1 MLHRMV
7 SAKARP
13 DYFVD
18 IVWDDGSE
26 SSVSFTDLVGRGVCA
41 AMGDAGYFVERMCV
55 ADEGYALAWPD
66 AVEFSAD
73 FGTRPIPKTRAA
85 TLTLRNS
92 RRHPP
97 P

>member
-18 IVWDDGSE
+18 IVWDDGSK
-26 SSVSFTDLVGRGVCA
+26 SAVSFADLVGRGVCA
-41 AMGDAGYFVERMCV
+41 AMADTKYFVERMGI

-66 AVEFSAD
+66 EIEFSAD
-73 FGTRPIPKTRAA
+73 SLWYKAHPDDARRDFDAA
-85 TLTLRNS
+85 E
-92 RRHPP
+92 
-97 P
+97 

>member
-73 FGTRPIPKTRAA
+73 SLWYKTHPEDARRDFDAA
-85 TLTLRNS
+85 E
-92 RRHPP
+92 
-97 P
+97 